1 MCAHPSQCTGGCFLA
16 SLLYRRSCSF
26 SRNKCL
32 HCLRDSLRENIIALR
47 NTRVEN
53 HYKPRSNEASLA
65 QTQSSLSV
73 YSVSVSSPYL
83 YCVTSTEEAWHEGKT
98 RQTLVKA
105 HTLFLL
111 LSHAKCPLH
120 HHYYHHH
127 KSSHPNKL
135 RVEWS
140 RI

>member
-16 SLLYRRSCSF
+16 SLLYRRSRSF

-32 HCLRDSLRENIIALR
+32 HGLSDSLRENIIALR

-65 QTQSSLSV
+65 QTQSSECVL
-73 YSVSVSSPYL
+73 SVSSPYL
-83 YCVTSTEEAWHEGKT
+83 YCVTSTAEAWHEGKT
-98 RQTLVKA
+98 RQTLVRA

-120 HHYYHHH
+120 HHHYH
-127 KSSHPNKL
+127 HPNKST
-135 RVEWS
+135 RAA
-140 RI
+140 IPTN